1 MCMSLR
7 VSINDFSYSCPCL
20 CMTKIGFEPYYM
32 LTFAQYFLSTTRE
45 ECCEKFYYWDYYDCT
60 GTSPPRSG
68 DYYPDWSK
76 VSSYTCLNDEKMPK
90 YMLTNGNQRWYLSKT
105 LKECC
110 EKHFEWDVIKCMG
123 IENEGT
129 GKWYAKYTAGVCAQD
144 CVGSSPCGGIAVSW
158 NELYANKKACCEANF
173 WYDTK
178 CIRK

>member
-1 MCMSLR
+1 MSVL
-7 VSINDFSYSCPCL
+7 VSINDFSYSYPCL

-68 DYYPDWSK
+68 HYYPDWSK

-129 GKWYAKYTAGVCAQD
+129 GKWYAKYTAGEIGRASCRERV
-144 CVGSSPCGGIAVSW
+144 
-158 NELYANKKACCEANF
+158 
-173 WYDTK
+173 
-178 CIRK
+178 